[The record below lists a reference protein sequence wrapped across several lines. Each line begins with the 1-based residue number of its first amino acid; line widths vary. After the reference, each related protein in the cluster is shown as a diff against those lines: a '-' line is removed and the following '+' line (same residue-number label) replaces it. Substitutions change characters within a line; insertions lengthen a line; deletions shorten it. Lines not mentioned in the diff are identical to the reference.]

1 MQPRKATAENKITH
15 LSQQSVNEGTRTRSW
30 SLRMIAVLLL
40 VQAAS
45 LGGLA
50 LFDYSE
56 IIGLALSGNESLAAQ
71 SINTTVIRGTF
82 VVLALLA
89 VLAALGVL
97 RVLHTGWVLAMVVQ
111 AMLLLLCMFLYVQ
124 QRPGVVY
131 PLMLLSVILV
141 LYLNFRDVRV
151 VFHIP
156 SSTTTEHLHEY

>member
-1 MQPRKATAENKITH
+1 MQPRKATAENKPKH
-15 LSQQSVNEGTRTRSW
+15 LSQQSVNEGNRARSW
-30 SLRMIAVLLL
+30 SLRMIAVMLL
-40 VQAAS
+40 VQAAG

-50 LFDYSE
+50 LFDYYE
-56 IIGLALSGNESLAAQ
+56 IIGLVVSGNESLAVPL
-71 SINTTVIRGTF
+71 INTTAIRSAF

-89 VLAALGVL
+89 ALAALGIL

-124 QRPGVVY
+124 QRQVVY

-151 VFHIP
+151 AFHIP
-156 SSTTTEHLHEY
+156 SSTTTEQLHEY